1 MVDKHISKTMV
12 TSGHMDV
19 VLDEDEGEYEKGDM
33 FLSFHCQ
40 AARPISRKAML
51 AGYLSA
57 WLKRCVIPSPP
68 YDEITPRAIFLAVQ
82 LVHGKFLGLL
92 LLWFAEFRADFGP

>member
-1 MVDKHISKTMV
+1 MVDKHISKTIV

-19 VLDEDEGEYEKGDM
+19 VLNEDEGEYEKGDT
-33 FLSFHCQ
+33 FLSFHCL

-51 AGYLSA
+51 AGYLSV

-68 YDEITPRAIFLAVQ
+68 HDGITPLTIFLGVE
-82 LVHGKFLGLL
+82 LVHGKLLGLL
-92 LLWFAEFRADFGP
+92 LLWFAEFRADSGP